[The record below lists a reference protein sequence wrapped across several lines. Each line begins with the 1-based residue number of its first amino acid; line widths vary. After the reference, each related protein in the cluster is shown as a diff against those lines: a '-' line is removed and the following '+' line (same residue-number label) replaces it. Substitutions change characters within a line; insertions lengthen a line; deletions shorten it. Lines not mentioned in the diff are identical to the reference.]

1 MALTKK
7 QECILALTA
16 EVQDK
21 LFNGEF
27 DDKSLTIKL

>member
-7 QECILALTA
+7 QECILALYA
-16 EVQDK
+16 EVRDQ

-27 DDKSLTIKL
+27 DDKSPTIKL